1 MPERQGL
8 YGWVALSCQLRKAGV
23 RLRFAQL
30 SSGWMT
36 IAGLSDAEQLK
47 TCPSLLMIGAAKE
60 PDMDEQRPQPIDGL
74 AVFPALGEAA
84 GVVKYLWRLVEQPQ
98 HGKID
103 LAVAIIACRV
113 DQPADT
119 VLTDKDI
126 ATPQIAME
134 EG

>member
-8 YGWVALSCQLRKAGV
+8 YGWVALSCQLRKAAV
-23 RLRFAQL
+23 RLRLAQL
-30 SSGWMT
+30 RT
-36 IAGLSDAEQLK
+36 IVDLSEAQLLK
-47 TCPSLLMIGAAKE
+47 TCPSLLMIGAAKKA
-60 PDMDEQRPQPIDGL
+60 DMDEQRPQPIDGL
-74 AVFPALGEAA
+74 AVFPTLRQAA
-84 GVVKYLWRLVEQPQ
+84 GVIEYLWRLVEQPQ

-103 LAVAIIACRV
+103 LAVAMIACRV
-113 DQPADT
+113 DQPADP